1 MELVALL
8 IYWFF
13 AIAVAIF
20 VIRYAI
26 DSSKTSKKLD
36 GLHSELEEL
45 RSELQAVRRM
55 NNKTGCT
62 NDGED

>member
-36 GLHSELEEL
+36 GLH
-45 RSELQAVRRM
+45 
-55 NNKTGCT
+55 K
-62 NDGED
+62 